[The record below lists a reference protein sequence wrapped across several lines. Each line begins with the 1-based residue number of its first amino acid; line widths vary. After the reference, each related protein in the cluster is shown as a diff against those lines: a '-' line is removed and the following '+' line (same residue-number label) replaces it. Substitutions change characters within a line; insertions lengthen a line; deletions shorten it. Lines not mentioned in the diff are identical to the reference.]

1 MICFKNFKPQRS
13 RRLRRGDYIKK
24 LDVLCILCGEKIKS
38 WPTNRLGH
46 KE

>member
-1 MICFKNFKPQRS
+1 MICFNYFHSQRS
-13 RRLRRGDYIKK
+13 KISQGENYKRKPGVI
-24 LDVLCILCGEKIKS
+24 CIICGEKIRD